1 MQLIFRVMHRWSPV
15 LSLLS
20 LRRLLAVLLLA
31 AGGCAY
37 ALQAHAIPPP
47 TLEVFSRAGCPHC
60 EAAQSFLVTLRGE
73 VPALVVVEHD
83 VMADATALARLRRLA
98 ESHHAGPPGVP
109 AFLVGDAFLI
119 GFESPATTGQW
130 LRRQLAAAAG
140 GTGRDAADVAPT
152 HFEIFGWRLDEQ
164 RMGLVLFSVALGL
177 IDGFNP
183 CSMWVLVFMLA
194 MLAPLRDRRRMLL
207 VMGSFVAVEGLA
219 YFAFMAAW
227 MNAFA
232 SLGVSRLSTV
242 LVGVV
247 GCAMG
252 LVHIKDYF
260 ALGRGITLSIPQSA
274 KPGIYARV
282 RRIVTL
288 ERAGPAVAAT
298 MLLALLVQAVEFLCT
313 AGIPALF
320 TRILTLHALPV
331 WQYYSYMALYVSMYM
346 IDDFVVLGIGVVTLS
361 RQRLQA
367 DAGRW
372 LKLLSGVVLL
382 GLGVYLLLRTP

>member
-1 MQLIFRVMHRWSPV
+1 MMFRWPSV
-15 LSLLS
+15 LALLS
-20 LRRLLAVLLLA
+20 RCRLLAFLLLSAGCCGHVLETHATTA
-31 AGGCAY
+31 AT
-37 ALQAHAIPPP
+37 I
-47 TLEVFSRAGCPHC
+47 EVFSRAGCPHC
-60 EAAQSFLVTLRGE
+60 EAAQSFLVTLRHELPG
-73 VPALVVVEHD
+73 VVVVEHD
-83 VMADATALARLRRLA
+83 VMADAAALARLRRLA
-98 ESHHAGPPGVP
+98 ETYHAGPPGVP
-109 AFLVGDAFLI
+109 AFLIGDAFLI

-130 LRRQLAAAAG
+130 LRRQLAAAGDG
-140 GTGRDAADVAPT
+140 GEQRKAADDAQPQ
-152 HFEIFGWRLDEQ
+152 FQIFGWRLDEQ
-164 RMGLVLFSVALGL
+164 RMGLALFSVALGL

-227 MNAFA
+227 MNVFA
-232 SLGVSRLSTV
+232 TLGVSRLSTV
-242 LVGVV
+242 LVGIV

-252 LVHIKDYF
+252 LIHLKDYF

-274 KPGIYARV
+274 KPGIYARI

-288 ERAGPAVAAT
+288 ERAGTAIAAT

-331 WQYYSYMALYVSMYM
+331 WQYYSYMALYVLMYM

-382 GLGVYLLLRTP
+382 SLGTYLLLRAP